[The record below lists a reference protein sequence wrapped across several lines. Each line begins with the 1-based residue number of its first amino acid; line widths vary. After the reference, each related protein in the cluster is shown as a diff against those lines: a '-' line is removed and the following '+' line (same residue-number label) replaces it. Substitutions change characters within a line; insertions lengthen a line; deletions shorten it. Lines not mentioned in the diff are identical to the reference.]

1 MGMEQDN
8 GQTQGPVR
16 ALLRLEGL
24 ALLGAS
30 LFFYARMHAS
40 WLTFAEFFLAPDLI
54 FAAYLFGPRL
64 GAVGYNAVHSTI
76 GPLILGSIALMAN
89 QPLPLAAALIWL
101 AHIGFDRAL
110 GFGLKYPDAFGHTHL
125 GGGRIKI
132 RS

>member
-1 MGMEQDN
+1 MRMEQTL
-8 GQTQGPVR
+8 GQTTGPVR

-30 LFFYARMHAS
+30 LLFYAHGHGS

-54 FAAYLFGPRL
+54 FAAYLFGPRI
-64 GAVGYNAVHSTI
+64 GAAGYNAVHSTI
-76 GPLILGSIALMAN
+76 LPLLLGGVAIAMN
-89 QPLPLAAALIWL
+89 QPLLLTAALIWL

-125 GGGRIKI
+125 GRGSIKT
-132 RS
+132 